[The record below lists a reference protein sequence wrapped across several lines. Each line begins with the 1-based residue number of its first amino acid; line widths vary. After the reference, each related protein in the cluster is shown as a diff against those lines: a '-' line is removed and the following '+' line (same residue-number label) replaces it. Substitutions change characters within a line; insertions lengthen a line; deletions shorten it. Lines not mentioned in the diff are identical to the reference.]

1 MTSRRTSSVTL
12 GSATLVFLD
21 ANVIAK
27 PITRTLLL
35 VGGVPSGFHSLWSEA
50 AEKEAAWHLRP
61 RSVTPASVRH
71 RFGISL
77 GPTGDIAG
85 RFALTKGNDRQIL
98 ADTDA
103 ARARFLVT
111 EDVDDF
117 AEADLIS
124 VGISAVNPDLF
135 LAERLTR
142 EAYALV
148 IDLFVERQV
157 APPTTAAEFHSAV
170 ARQHPRLFAAHADL
184 YNVGPATSIHRVP
197 RVIFRGTRC
206 LGCETIVARSGE
218 LIDGLC
224 ADCRRARDRA

>member
-1 MTSRRTSSVTL
+1 MTSRRTSSVTP
-12 GSATLVFLD
+12 GSATIVFLD
-21 ANVIAK
+21 ANILAK
-27 PITRTLLL
+27 PVTRTLLM
-35 VGGVPSGFHSLWSEA
+35 VGGMPSGFHVLWSET
-50 AEKEAAWHLRP
+50 AEREAARHLRL
-61 RSVTPASVRH
+61 RAVTHSDVRR
-71 RFGISL
+71 RFEIPL

-85 RFALTKGNDRQIL
+85 RFASTKGNDRQIL
-98 ADTDA
+98 ADADA

-117 AEADLIS
+117 AEADLI
-124 VGISAVNPDLF
+124 GLGLSAVNPDLF

-142 EAYALV
+142 DAYALV

-157 APPTTAAEFHSAV
+157 APPTTAAQFHSAV

-184 YNVGPATSIHRVP
+184 HNVGPATSVHREP
-197 RVIFRGTRC
+197 AVIFRGTRC
-206 LGCETIVARSGE
+206 LSCETIVAQPGE

>member
-1 MTSRRTSSVTL
+1 VTP

-21 ANVIAK
+21 ANVLTK
-27 PITRTLLL
+27 PVTRTLLM
-35 VGGVPSGFHSLWSEA
+35 VGGRPSGFHAIWSET
-50 AEKEAAWHLRP
+50 AEQEAARHLRP
-61 RSVTPASVRH
+61 RAVTPARVRR
-71 RFGISL
+71 RFEIPL
-77 GPTGDIAG
+77 GPTGNIAG
-85 RFALTKGNDRQIL
+85 RFASTKGNDRQIL
-98 ADTDA
+98 ADAEA
-103 ARARFLVT
+103 ARTRFLVT

-124 VGISAVNPDLF
+124 LGISAVNPDLF
-135 LAERLTR
+135 LAERLNR

-157 APPTTAAEFHSAV
+157 APPTAAAGFHSAV

-184 YNVGPATSIHRVP
+184 HNVGPSPSIHREP
-197 RVIFRGTRC
+197 GVIFRGTPC
-206 LGCETIVARSGE
+206 LGCETIVARAGE